1 MFFVCN
7 RFVIACEDSSTAYCL
22 VNFVC
27 YCWIYQWF
35 ARADNAGPNEVLPSV
50 VAVLGNRANM
60 KSNVSQALKLR
71 DVLEDDIVNGVLK
84 PGDRLDEASLA
95 ERFDVSRTPIREAF
109 KYLVGSGL
117 VETIPNRGTFVA
129 NVGLPQLI
137 EMFEVMAELEGMCAR
152 LATRRITDAET
163 EELQSLLDGCAEA
176 KAKGDPDAY
185 YYQNERFHDCIYRA
199 SHNDFLAQ
207 QARQLQMRL
216 KPYRRLQLR
225 VRNRASTSLA
235 EHRAIVAAIL
245 GGDEATAETSI
256 KDHVRIQGERFT
268 DFIAT
273 IGRQID

>member
-1 MFFVCN
+1 MAA
-7 RFVIACEDSSTAYCL
+7 VIRSK
-22 VNFVC
+22 
-27 YCWIYQWF
+27 
-35 ARADNAGPNEVLPSV
+35 
-50 VAVLGNRANM
+50 ANT
-60 KSNVSQALKLR
+60 KNNVSQALKLR
-71 DVLEDDIVNGVLK
+71 DALEDEIVNGALK

-95 ERFDVSRTPIREAF
+95 ERFKVSRTPIREAF

-129 NVGLPQLI
+129 SVGLPQLI

-152 LATRRITDAET
+152 LATRRITDAES
-163 EELQSLLDGCAEA
+163 EELQSLLNGCTDA
-176 KAKGDPDAY
+176 KEKGDPDAY
-185 YYQNERFHDCIYRA
+185 YYENERFHDCIYRA
-199 SHNDFLAQ
+199 SHNSFLAQ

-235 EHRAIVAAIL
+235 EHRAIVEAIL
-245 GGDEATAETSI
+245 SGDESAAEAGI

-273 IGRQID
+273 IGKQID